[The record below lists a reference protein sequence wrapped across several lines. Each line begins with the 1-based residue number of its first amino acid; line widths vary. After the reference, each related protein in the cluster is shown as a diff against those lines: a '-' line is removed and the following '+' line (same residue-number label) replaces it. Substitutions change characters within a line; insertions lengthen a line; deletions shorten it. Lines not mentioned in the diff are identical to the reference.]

1 MIVIFIRLGVYE
13 MNEVANRIKKI
24 RTWNM
29 VALVLTAIGAVVSLV
44 TLPSSLFPKRENFE
58 VLGKKGLELYNQVS
72 STSYKVAIIFG
83 VVMTVL
89 FVVLYFIASR
99 QLSQDKVP
107 SKLIYFA
114 SLGYF
119 VLNLVIGT
127 FLKGA
132 SSANELT
139 SQLGSIGVVVTVV
152 SMIAPLL
159 LYIPQIMCL
168 VHIFAI
174 EKIEEKA

>member
-58 VLGKKGLELYNQVS
+58 ILGKKGMELYNQVS

-107 SKLIYFA
+107 SIRLMP
-114 SLGYF
+114 
-119 VLNLVIGT
+119 
-127 FLKGA
+127 
-132 SSANELT
+132 SANCRLQ
-139 SQLGSIGVVVTVV
+139 SCVQV
-152 SMIAPLL
+152 SML
-159 LYIPQIMCL
+159 
-168 VHIFAI
+168 
-174 EKIEEKA
+174 

>member
-1 MIVIFIRLGVYE
+1 
-13 MNEVANRIKKI
+13 
-24 RTWNM
+24 M

-44 TLPSSLFPKRENFE
+44 TLPSSLFPKHENFE
-58 VLGKKGLELYNQVS
+58 VLGKKGMELYNQVS

-119 VLNLVIGT
+119 VLNLVIST

-139 SQLGSIGVVVTVV
+139 SQLG
-152 SMIAPLL
+152 
-159 LYIPQIMCL
+159 
-168 VHIFAI
+168 
-174 EKIEEKA
+174 

>member
-1 MIVIFIRLGVYE
+1 MI
-13 MNEVANRIKKI
+13 
-24 RTWNM
+24 
-29 VALVLTAIGAVVSLV
+29 
-44 TLPSSLFPKRENFE
+44 LPSN
-58 VLGKKGLELYNQVS
+58 
-72 STSYKVAIIFG
+72 
-83 VVMTVL
+83 
-89 FVVLYFIASR
+89 YFIASR

-132 SSANELT
+132 TSANELT
-139 SQLGSIGVVVTVV
+139 SQLGSIGVVVIVV

>member
-58 VLGKKGLELYNQVS
+58 ILGKKGMELYNQVS

-83 VVMTVL
+83 CRFKT
-89 FVVLYFIASR
+89 SR
-99 QLSQDKVP
+99 
-107 SKLIYFA
+107 
-114 SLGYF
+114 
-119 VLNLVIGT
+119 
-127 FLKGA
+127 
-132 SSANELT
+132 
-139 SQLGSIGVVVTVV
+139 
-152 SMIAPLL
+152 
-159 LYIPQIMCL
+159 
-168 VHIFAI
+168 
-174 EKIEEKA
+174 

>member
-58 VLGKKGLELYNQVS
+58 ILGKKGIELYNQVS

-99 QLSQDKVP
+99 QLRQDKVP

-114 SLGYF
+114 SLGYCLEF
-119 VLNLVIGT
+119 SDWYI
-127 FLKGA
+127 FKRCLK
-132 SSANELT
+132 
-139 SQLGSIGVVVTVV
+139 
-152 SMIAPLL
+152 
-159 LYIPQIMCL
+159 C
-168 VHIFAI
+168 
-174 EKIEEKA
+174 K